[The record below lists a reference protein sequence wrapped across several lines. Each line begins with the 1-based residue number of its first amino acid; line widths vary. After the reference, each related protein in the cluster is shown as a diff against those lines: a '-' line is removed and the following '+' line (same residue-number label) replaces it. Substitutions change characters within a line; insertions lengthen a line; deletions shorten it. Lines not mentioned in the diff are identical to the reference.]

1 METKIGTNS
10 RVDWNKVKTKQQ
22 HKFCVV
28 IPIYRKLV
36 ISERIALE
44 QMHKVFKDK
53 TNVFAFC
60 PEGFDMS
67 EHLAVFPELQYK
79 ELDKKW
85 FASTDTYSQLLLQ
98 KWFYEMYNIYEY
110 MLICQLDVWLVK
122 DDILE
127 WCNKGY
133 EYIGAPIVVPTAR
146 WHNYRIDTDGNAIVK
161 PKIGN
166 GGFSLRKISTFEYLT
181 DPNNDIFKRYKI
193 TEETTSKVI
202 YEDLWFC
209 DELDRFYDLERPTYQ
224 EGFKFAGDMNPDIV
238 ETQYG
243 VTELP
248 TAIHAFDK
256 NIPYW
261 RNRISELS
269 SDKLYDFCYNS
280 HKQFIDIYYYK
291 KEQ

>member
-1 METKIGTNS
+1 M
-10 RVDWNKVKTKQQ
+10 DKT
-22 HKFCVV
+22 FCVV

-36 ISERIALE
+36 PSEKVALE
-44 QMHKVFKDK
+44 QMHKVFKDN

-60 PEGFDMS
+60 PEDFDMT
-67 EHLAVFPELQYK
+67 EHLEIFPELQYK

-98 KWFYEMYNIYEY
+98 NWFYSMYDEYEY
-110 MLICQLDVWLVK
+110 MLICQLDVWVVK

-127 WCNKGY
+127 WCKKGY

-146 WHNYRIDTDGNAIVK
+146 WHNYRIDSNGNTTVT

-166 GGFSLRKISTFEYLT
+166 GGFSLRKINTFLYLT
-181 DPNNDIFKRYKI
+181 DLESDLCKRYKI
-193 TEETTSKVI
+193 NEEITSKVI

-209 DELDRFYDLERPTYQ
+209 DVLTEFYDIDMPYYTEA
-224 EGFKFAGDMNPDIV
+224 FKFAIDMNPDII
-238 ETQYG
+238 ENYYG
-243 VTELP
+243 IKDLP

-261 RNRISELS
+261 RLRIPELS
-269 SDKLYDFCYNS
+269 SDELYVFCYNT
-280 HKQFIDIYYYK
+280 HKEFIDAYYLNK
-291 KEQ
+291 QE